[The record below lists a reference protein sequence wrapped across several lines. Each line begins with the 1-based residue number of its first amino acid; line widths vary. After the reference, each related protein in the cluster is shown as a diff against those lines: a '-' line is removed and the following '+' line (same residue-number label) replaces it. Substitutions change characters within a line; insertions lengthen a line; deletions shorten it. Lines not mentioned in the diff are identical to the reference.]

1 MVAPKLN
8 TAAQLAKQA
17 AQMALAE
24 SGGGPAA
31 PSAKPAGWVVPRL
44 GTFRLEEALGNAYN
58 VATGYLNYML
68 EPEGLVV
75 DVQQTTEQTQAQVLE
90 KDTSRVYRT
99 YAGEDMLRL
108 YAAQR
113 GGRGVVADGQV

>member
-1 MVAPKLN
+1 MVAPKLNN

-24 SGGGPAA
+24 SGGAPAA
-31 PSAKPAGWVVPRL
+31 PQKAGGWEVPRL
-44 GTFRLEEALGNAYN
+44 GTFRLEEALGNAYD

-75 DVQQTTEQTQAQVLE
+75 DVQQTTEQTQAQVME
-90 KDTSRVYRT
+90 KETSRVYRT

>member
-24 SGGGPAA
+24 SGGAPAPAA
-31 PSAKPAGWVVPRL
+31 KPSGWVVPRL
-44 GTFRLEEALGNAYN
+44 GTFRLDDALGNAYD

-68 EPEGLVV
+68 APEGLVV
-75 DVQQTTEQTQAQVLE
+75 DVQQATGQTQAQVLE

>member
-1 MVAPKLN
+1 MVAPKLSP
-8 TAAQLAKQA
+8 AHQLAKQA

-24 SGGGPAA
+24 SGGAEPQAA
-31 PSAKPAGWVVPRL
+31 KAEGWKVPVL
-44 GTFRLEEALGNAYN
+44 GGFRLEEALGKAYGT
-58 VATGYLNYML
+58 ATGYLNYML

-75 DVQQTTEQTQAQVLE
+75 DVQQATGQTQAQVME